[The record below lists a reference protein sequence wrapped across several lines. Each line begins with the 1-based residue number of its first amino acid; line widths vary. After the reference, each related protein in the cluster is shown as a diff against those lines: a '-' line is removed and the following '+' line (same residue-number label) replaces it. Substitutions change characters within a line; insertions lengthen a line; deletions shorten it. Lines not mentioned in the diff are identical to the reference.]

1 MVVKSGTIWVIYILN
16 SAWVLYIPT
25 KLLIMIWSLTPTG
38 MHLLRYQSN
47 SKHTMNCCILIHAK
61 ILNMRSFPIVISS
74 FFPFQIATLS
84 KKNKNM
90 AQKLKKKNGGHNKSA
105 FESSNVE
112 SLIESASFTK
122 ASVLLKN
129 VYILIFFLS
138 IYYLLFFFFSFFFDD
153 EGLNVGLGPDWAASV

>member
-1 MVVKSGTIWVIYILN
+1 
-16 SAWVLYIPT
+16 
-25 KLLIMIWSLTPTG
+25 
-38 MHLLRYQSN
+38 
-47 SKHTMNCCILIHAK
+47 
-61 ILNMRSFPIVISS
+61 MRSFPIVISS

-129 VYILIFFLS
+129 VYILIFFP
-138 IYYLLFFFFSFFFDD
+138 IYLLFIILFFFFFF
-153 EGLNVGLGPDWAASV
+153 